1 MKPEQFVAF
10 LAFTIAAAATPGP
23 SNTLLTATGA
33 QRGLRRGLPALL
45 GASIGMGTLMFVVTL
60 GLGSVVLGNELVL
73 MLVKLSG
80 AAFLGW
86 LAWKIATAGPHESSG
101 GAAVGL
107 RAMAAFQWVN
117 PKGWLVC
124 LAAAATF
131 VEPAAGS
138 PLDQSTRIALTFAV
152 LCIPCFLPWLAFG
165 AAFQRLLRSARAA
178 RIFNVTMGLLLG
190 GSVVLL
196 LR

>member
-1 MKPEQFVAF
+1 MTPEQFVAF

-60 GLGSVVLGNELVL
+60 GLGAVVLGNELVL

-80 AAFLGW
+80 AAFLGR
-86 LAWKIATAGPHESSG
+86 LAWKIATAGPHQSSG
-101 GAAVGL
+101 GSAVGL

-131 VEPAAGS
+131 VEPGAGS
-138 PLDQSTRIALTFAV
+138 AVAQSTRIALTFAV

-165 AAFQRLLRSARAA
+165 AAFQRLLRSARTA
-178 RIFNVTMGLLLG
+178 RIFNVAMGLLLG
-190 GSVVLL
+190 ASVVLL